1 MYILCVR
8 INICYFFF
16 LQTMSFDWVN
26 NLVVSGITSINSQ
39 LSHLVINNCNDVVVK
54 NVKLIAPDKS
64 PNTDGIHVQYSNR
77 VTINGCIMQTGD
89 DCISIGD
96 ATYNLLMSNIKC
108 GPGHGV
114 RLVSPWFMSI
124 WVQNKQTLNS
134 ITN

>member
-114 RLVSPWFMSI
+114 RLVSP
-124 WVQNKQTLNS
+124 
-134 ITN
+134 